1 MDRGIRVT
9 GSGTATGP
17 RDECVVTVGAE
28 VRRPTAAAAMAGSG
42 QSLAAMREAFLAAGI
57 PATALATSG
66 VSLSP
71 VHDPYPTVVGF
82 QAAVQ
87 LTGRTRDV
95 DAAGELLSTVVTAG
109 GEAAR
114 VHDVAFRHGDPSAL
128 LSRARDAA
136 WADAETRAAQLAG
149 LAGRELGEVLAI
161 EEVVESHR
169 PPRPMRMAMS
179 AEMASD
185 ARMTLDAGE
194 GAVVVTLDVSWSLR

>member
-1 MDRGIRVT
+1 MILLLVALVFNLKYPFVFQIDAQNVYHRAIGVYFYAFESYAYLIYGSIR
-9 GSGTATGP
+9 
-17 RDECVVTVGAE
+17 
-28 VRRPTAAAAMAGSG
+28 
-42 QSLAAMREAFLAAGI
+42 SLMK
-57 PATALATSG
+57 
-66 VSLSP
+66 
-71 VHDPYPTVVGF
+71 
-82 QAAVQ
+82 
-87 LTGRTRDV
+87 
-95 DAAGELLSTVVTAG
+95 
-109 GEAAR
+109 
-114 VHDVAFRHGDPSAL
+114 
-128 LSRARDAA
+128 ARDAA